1 MYERE
6 RGDCGLRRRST
17 SRRVSVAS
25 CGARVRSPLPSERLG
40 IMASFLRSTKLV
52 SKLTQGPTKCFSRN
66 YADQMNFTFAA
77 ANQIFYA
84 NKNIKQVDVPS
95 FSGSFGI
102 LPNHVPTLAVLR
114 PGVVTVY
121 EDEGT
126 SKKIFVSSGTIT
138 VNEDSSVQVLA
149 EEAHPIEDI
158 DGSAARQVLQ
168 EAQSQLSTASGD
180 VAKAEAAIAV
190 EVAEALV
197 LAAGN

>member
-1 MYERE
+1 
-6 RGDCGLRRRST
+6 
-17 SRRVSVAS
+17 
-25 CGARVRSPLPSERLG
+25 
-40 IMASFLRSTKLV
+40 MALFLRSTKLAAR
-52 SKLTQGPTKCFSRN
+52 LTKGTTKCFSRN

-77 ANQIFYA
+77 ANQIFY
-84 NKNIKQVDVPS
+84 NEKNVKQVDVPS

-121 EDEGT
+121 EDDG
-126 SKKIFVSSGTIT
+126 SPKKIFVSSGTIT

-168 EAQSQLSTASGD
+168 EAQSQLATASGD

>member
-1 MYERE
+1 
-6 RGDCGLRRRST
+6 
-17 SRRVSVAS
+17 
-25 CGARVRSPLPSERLG
+25 
-40 IMASFLRSTKLV
+40 MALFIRSTKLAA
-52 SKLTQGPTKCFSRN
+52 KLARAPAKCFTRS

-84 NKNIKQVDVPS
+84 EQNVKQVDVPS

-121 EDEGT
+121 EEEGK

-149 EEAHPIEDI
+149 EEAHPVEDI
-158 DGSAARQVLQ
+158 DASAARQVLQ
-168 EAQSQLSTASGD
+168 EAQSQLATASGD

>member
-1 MYERE
+1 
-6 RGDCGLRRRST
+6 
-17 SRRVSVAS
+17 
-25 CGARVRSPLPSERLG
+25 
-40 IMASFLRSTKLV
+40 MASFLRSTKLV
-52 SKLTQGPTKCFSRN
+52 AKLTQGPTKCFSRN

-168 EAQSQLSTASGD
+168 EAQSQLSTASSD

>member
-1 MYERE
+1 MYVYLVIIIVDK
-6 RGDCGLRRRST
+6 G
-17 SRRVSVAS
+17 
-25 CGARVRSPLPSERLG
+25 
-40 IMASFLRSTKLV
+40 SFI
-52 SKLTQGPTKCFSRN
+52 
-66 YADQMNFTFAA
+66 FTNMLYVLF
-77 ANQIFYA
+77 NLSQIFYA

-126 SKKIFVSSGTIT
+126 SKKIFVSSGTVKYLCLILPSSYVISKLCNFQIT

-149 EEAHPIEDI
+149 EEAHPVEDI

-168 EAQSQLSTASGD
+168 EAQSQLATASGD

-197 LAAGN
+197 LAAN

>member
-1 MYERE
+1 
-6 RGDCGLRRRST
+6 
-17 SRRVSVAS
+17 
-25 CGARVRSPLPSERLG
+25 
-40 IMASFLRSTKLV
+40 MALFLRSTKLAAR
-52 SKLTQGPTKCFSRN
+52 LTQGPTKCFSRN

-77 ANQIFYA
+77 ANQIFYN

-149 EEAHPIEDI
+149 EEAHPVEDL

-168 EAQSQLSTASGD
+168 EAQSQMATASGD